1 MKQFTKRTL
10 ALAVGLTLPAAAF
23 ATNGMFMIGFGANEI
38 GMGGA
43 GVAFAQDAISSATNP
58 ATLKT
63 VGNQFNLDVGF
74 FSPRAQAS
82 LGPITQKSDVG
93 LGGDESKP
101 WFNDFYVMPALGYS
115 KQVGRWAYGFNFVPI
130 GGGGS
135 NYTKNLYDLN
145 QNPQHTPTGNTDTGT
160 LGVSLLIAQFNPTIA
175 YAFNKHNNFGASL
188 VVGMQRFVA
197 YGLGNF
203 ITFTQ
208 TQTANHLT
216 NNGEDW
222 SAGLGAR
229 VGWTG
234 TFLRHNRL
242 TLGASATSKVYMT
255 RFHDYSELFA
265 GNGSFDTPANWI
277 IGAAFKATKR
287 ATIAFDIERYLYS
300 GVPAVANSG
309 PNLPG
314 SSNGLFPVS
323 KSVNAL
329 GLPAGLGFGWTD
341 QTVYKLGLNYD
352 INRKWTARAGWNYGK
367 SPINEAT
374 QIAFNLVAPAT
385 TENHLTLGG
394 TYRQKKDLEWD
405 FAYMHAFTYK
415 QYGPTYIG
423 NQGSIQMQQDSL
435 DVEVNYKF

>member
-1 MKQFTKRTL
+1 MKLFTKRTL

-58 ATLKT
+58 ANLKS
-63 VGNQFNLDVGF
+63 VGNQFDLDMGF
-74 FSPRAQAS
+74 FSPRAQAT
-82 LGPITQKSDVG
+82 LGGITEKSIVG
-93 LGGDESKP
+93 LGGDIGKP
-101 WFNDFYVMPALGYS
+101 WLNNFYVMPALAWS
-115 KQVGRWAYGFNFVPI
+115 KQDGRWAYGFNFVPV

-135 NYTKNLYDLN
+135 NYQRNLYDLN
-145 QNPQHTPTGNTDTGT
+145 QNPQHTRTGNTDTGT

-175 YAFNKHNNFGASL
+175 YAFNSRNTFGASL

-203 ITFTQ
+203 ISFTQ
-208 TQTANHLT
+208 TQTADHLT
-216 NNGEDW
+216 NQGEDW
-222 SAGLGAR
+222 SAGLGLR

-234 TFLRHNRL
+234 KYLRNDRL

-277 IGAAFKATKR
+277 IGAAFKVTKKATL
-287 ATIAFDIERYLYS
+287 ALDIERYYYAD
-300 GVPAVANSG
+300 VPSVANSG
-309 PNLPG
+309 PNTSGPI
-314 SSNGLFPVS
+314 FPVS
-323 KSVNAL
+323 STVNAL
-329 GLPAGLGFGWTD
+329 GLDQGLGFGWSN
-341 QTVYKLGLNYD
+341 QTVYKLGLNYEL
-352 INRKWTARAGWNYGK
+352 NHKWAVRAGWNYGK

-374 QIAFNLVAPAT
+374 QIAFNIVAPAVT
-385 TENHLTLGG
+385 QNHLTLGA
-394 TYRQKKDLEWD
+394 TWKQKKNLDWTM
-405 FAYMHAFTYK
+405 AYMHAFTFK

-423 NQGSIQMQQDSL
+423 NEGEIQMQQDSL
-435 DVEVNYKF
+435 DVEVGYKF

>member
-1 MKQFTKRTL
+1 MKLFTKRVL
-10 ALAVGLTLPAAAF
+10 ALAIGLTLPAAAF

-58 ATLKT
+58 ATLKM

-74 FSPRAQAS
+74 FSPRAEAS
-82 LGPITQKSDVG
+82 LGGIQQKSVVG
-93 LGGDESKP
+93 LGGDIGKP
-101 WFNDFYVMPALGYS
+101 WLNNFYVMPDIAWA
-115 KQVGRWAYGFNFVPI
+115 KQDGRWAYGFNFVPV

-135 NYTKNLYDLN
+135 NYAKNLYDLN
-145 QNPQHTPTGNTDTGT
+145 QNPQHIPTRNTDTGT

-175 YAFNKHNNFGASL
+175 YAFDSKNTIGASL

-208 TQTANHLT
+208 THTADHLS
-216 NNGEDW
+216 NQGEDW
-222 SAGLGAR
+222 SAGLGLR

-234 TFLRHNRL
+234 KYLRNDRL
-242 TLGASATSKVYMT
+242 TLGASATTKVYMT

-265 GNGSFDTPANWI
+265 DNGSFDTPANWI

-287 ATIAFDIERYLYS
+287 ATVAFDIERYLYS
-300 GVPAVANSG
+300 GVASIANSG
-309 PNLPG
+309 PNTSGPVY
-314 SSNGLFPVS
+314 PVS
-323 KSVNAL
+323 SAVNAL
-329 GLPAGLGFGWTD
+329 GLPGGLGFGWTD

-352 INRKWTARAGWNYGK
+352 ISRKWTARAGWNYGK
-367 SPINEAT
+367 SPINQAT
-374 QIAFNLVAPAT
+374 QIVFNIVAPAVT
-385 TENHLTLGG
+385 QNHLTLGG
-394 TYRQKKDLEWD
+394 SYRQTKNLEWD
-405 FAYMHAFTYK
+405 FAYMHAFTYR

-423 NQGSIQMQQDSL
+423 DAGSIQMQQDSL
-435 DVEVNYKF
+435 DAEVAYKF